1 MSDSGQNRDKA
12 PYQEFS
18 ERLTDAMLEAGY
30 AAREG
35 SWSRLPVEIEP
46 LRREAQAKRASWS
59 EHKWPRIC
67 NASWRKRSGARP
79 NWS

>member
-1 MSDSGQNRDKA
+1 MSDSVQNRHKA

-18 ERLTDAMLEAGY
+18 ERLIDAMLEAGY

-46 LRREAQAKRASWS
+46 LRREARPRVSPPHVNILRARRCRDAIGSKGS
-59 EHKWPRIC
+59 P
-67 NASWRKRSGARP
+67 SG
-79 NWS
+79 